1 MWGGHT
7 PAAAQ
12 QRPQAKR
19 RRNKSKLSV
28 QEQLALSGILL
39 LDDRQQSD
47 FLSNAHYVQACRE
60 MKLKYGQFA
69 DAEDLSMHDVY
80 KCVELIQNGDS
91 SKVKDLLGSSH
102 LSIRLKTILFSW
114 NRTYG
119 ASYSIKGANENTI
132 IKDYLLPILDPFFPN
147 TEYSTSFAREKGR
160 LLYCSQCYEIYAF
173 EFGSQIMQ
181 TATQI
186 CN

>member
-1 MWGGHT
+1 
-7 PAAAQ
+7 
-12 QRPQAKR
+12 
-19 RRNKSKLSV
+19 
-28 QEQLALSGILL
+28 
-39 LDDRQQSD
+39 
-47 FLSNAHYVQACRE
+47 

-69 DAEDLSMHDVY
+69 DAKDLSMHDVY

-91 SKVKDLLGSSH
+91 SKVEDLLGSSH
-102 LSIRLKTILFSW
+102 LSIRLKTILFSL

-147 TEYSTSFAREKGR
+147 TEYSTSFACEKGR

>member
-1 MWGGHT
+1 M
-7 PAAAQ
+7 
-12 QRPQAKR
+12 
-19 RRNKSKLSV
+19 SV

-69 DAEDLSMHDVY
+69 DAKDLSMHDVY

-91 SKVKDLLGSSH
+91 SKVEDLLGSSH
-102 LSIRLKTILFSW
+102 LSIRLKTILFSL

-147 TEYSTSFAREKGR
+147 TEYSTSFACEKGR